1 MYFYFIIFLFIATC
15 SIFEINQ
22 YPKKN
27 KFLINLIIILLFL
40 VAGFRYETGV
50 DWLAYEY
57 QINNAY
63 PIDSAFN
70 TGRWDLIFPTLD
82 IGFSLLNSIVKS
94 FGGGVQS
101 IFFIISLISIS
112 LLKNN
117 VERYSPLPIFALLV
131 YYTFFFFIFDLS
143 GLRQGLAIQV
153 FFYSIRYIE
162 SKKFFKYMCAILLA
176 VTIHWTSILLLPMYF
191 VLNKKASIRNVI
203 VVIVASTIIFS
214 FQIKWLG
221 AFMGDILNQIN
232 GFTLLAG
239 KVNAYTTNDV
249 FSQNRGWNM
258 YSFYVYIKIIVLLVI
273 TYKKRDYI
281 IKNENSKSFN
291 IFFNLSLAQFFCI
304 FTFYEFYEMSERFK
318 FYFLISEVVL
328 FPWLIISFYFKIQKQ
343 IISFACITF
352 IFFNSYI
359 YLLEFPTAIAYTPY
373 QNFIIYKMMDK
384 ESTGYKRLKEHIKLN
399 SNE

>member
-1 MYFYFIIFLFIATC
+1 MYFYLIIFLFIALC
-15 SIFEINQ
+15 SIYELYQ

-27 KFLINLIIILLFL
+27 KLLVKIIIFLLFL
-40 VAGFRYETGV
+40 IAGFRYETGV
-50 DWLAYEY
+50 DWMAYEY
-57 QINNAY
+57 QVENAC
-63 PIDSAFN
+63 PIDEAFN
-70 TGRWDLIFPTLD
+70 TGRWDLVFPSLD
-82 IGFSLLNSIVKS
+82 IGFALLNSIVKF
-94 FGGGVQS
+94 FGGGIQV
-101 IFFIISLISIS
+101 IFFIISLVSTS
-112 LLKNN
+112 LLRNN
-117 VERYSPLPIFALLV
+117 VQKYSPLPVFTLLV

-143 GLRQGLAIQV
+143 GLRQGLAIQI

-203 VVIVASTIIFS
+203 IIIVASTVIFS

-221 AFMGDILNQIN
+221 AFMGDILSQIN

-258 YSFYVYIKIIVLLVI
+258 YSFYVYIKIILLLAI
-273 TYKKRDYI
+273 TYKKRNDI
-281 IKNENSKSFN
+281 IKDEKSKYFN

-328 FPWLIISFYFKIQKQ
+328 FPWIIVSFYFKFQKQ
-343 IISFACITF
+343 IISFVCIIF
-352 IFFNSYI
+352 VFFNSYI
-359 YLLEFPTAIAYTPY
+359 YLLELPTAIAYTPY
-373 QNFIIYKMMDK
+373 QNYIIYKLMDK
-384 ESTGYKRLKEHIKLN
+384 ESTGYQRLKEHIKLN
-399 SNE
+399 GND